1 MGWIYKTTDGG
12 QLKNMGLPNSDRIG
26 SIVVD
31 PKNSDVVWV
40 AVLGALW
47 GDSNERGI
55 YKTTDG
61 GIT

>member
-12 QLKNMGLPNSDRIG
+12 QLEKYGFAKFRSHRF
-26 SIVVD
+26 IVVD